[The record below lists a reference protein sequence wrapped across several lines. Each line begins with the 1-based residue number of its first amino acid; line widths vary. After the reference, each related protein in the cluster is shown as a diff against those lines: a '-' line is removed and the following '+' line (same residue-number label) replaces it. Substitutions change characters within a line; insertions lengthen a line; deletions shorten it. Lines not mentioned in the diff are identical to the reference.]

1 MSTGLKKFYNI
12 IMIKL
17 KLRDLLWQKQVTQK
31 DLAKGIKV
39 TEATIS
45 NLVRSADCKLSTIDK
60 ICNFLDCKLT
70 DVIEFEKD

>member
-1 MSTGLKKFYNI
+1 
-12 IMIKL
+12 MIKL

-60 ICNFLDCKLT
+60 ICNYLDCKPS
-70 DVIEFEKD
+70 DVIEYKKD